1 MSGWTIEDS
10 DDTYKISSWGGDYFR
25 VAPNG
30 HLLVTPT
37 GEPDRA
43 IDLKLLVDELSE
55 RKIQTPILFR
65 FLDILQHRI
74 RNISS
79 SFINSMKDN
88 GYNGAYK
95 PIFPVKVNQQREV
108 VESVI
113 KYGGDIGLGLEVG
126 SKPELLAALAL
137 SDEETMIV
145 CNGYKDDVYLNMVLQ
160 AHRMGKTIITV
171 IEKYSELVRLV
182 KLSKQM
188 GILPVFGF
196 RVKLSSKGAGR
207 WSQSAGDASKFGL
220 RIYELSDAVQYIK
233 AEGMLDC
240 ARLLHFHIGSQ
251 ITSIAVVK
259 RAVAEAGHIFAELVK
274 LEVPL
279 EYIDVGGGLGVDYLG
294 SKSNSFSSIN
304 YSLQEYA
311 NDIVYRIKSIC
322 DKEGIPHPTILSE
335 SGRALTSHYSVLITN
350 ICDHN
355 SVGIQDVPVDMPPD
369 VPEPVKDL
377 VGIKEYLNQRNLI
390 EAYHDAIQYRIESL
404 NLFSLGYMSLE
415 HRSFMER
422 VYWGLMS
429 KIHKIASSLEE
440 RPPEL
445 KVLDLMLSDTY
456 FTNFSIFQSIP
467 DAWAIDQIFP
477 VVPIHRLDEEPD
489 RTAVIADITCDSDG
503 QIDYYA
509 GADSPRR
516 FLPLHLPEPGASYY
530 VGIFLIGAYQ
540 EVLGDLHNLFGD
552 TNAVHV
558 ELSEKSRGNY
568 AIKRFIRGD
577 TVGDVIGYVQYNKKD
592 LLGRIREQ
600 LEEAYE
606 KGRIDIGQLNQFVDS
621 YEHGLNSYTYLE

>member
-1 MSGWTIEDS
+1 LGQWNTEQS
-10 DDTYKISSWGGDYFR
+10 DELYKISNWGGDSFR

-37 GEPDRA
+37 GEADRG
-43 IDLKLLVDELSE
+43 IDLKLLVDELHE
-55 RKIQTPILFR
+55 RKINTPILFR
-65 FLDILQHRI
+65 FLDILKHRI
-74 RNISS
+74 ENISNC
-79 SFINSMKDN
+79 FNNSIKEN
-88 GYNGAYK
+88 GYDGTYK

-113 KYGGDIGLGLEVG
+113 KYGGQIGLGLEVG

-137 SDEETMIV
+137 SDLDTTII
-145 CNGYKDDVYLNMVLQ
+145 CNGYKDDVYLTQVLQ
-160 AHRMGKTIITV
+160 AHRMGKRIITV
-171 IEKYSELVRLV
+171 IEKYSELLRLV
-182 KLSKQM
+182 RLSKQM
-188 GILPVFGF
+188 GLRPIFGF

-220 RIYELSDAVQYIK
+220 RVYELTDAIEYIRQ
-233 AEGMLDC
+233 EGVLDC
-240 ARLLHFHIGSQ
+240 AKLLHFHIGSQ

-259 RAVAEAGHIFAELVK
+259 RAVAEASHIFSELVK
-274 LEVPL
+274 AGVPL
-279 EYIDVGGGLGVDYLG
+279 EYIDVGGGLGVDYQG

-311 NDIVYRIKSIC
+311 NDIVYRIKSVC
-322 DKEGIPHPTILSE
+322 DKEGIAHPTILSE
-335 SGRALTSHYSVLITN
+335 SGRALTSHYSVLVTN
-350 ICDHN
+350 VCDHN
-355 SVGIQDVPVDMPPD
+355 AVEHGVFQYQCPPD
-369 VPEPVKDL
+369 APEPVRDL
-377 VGIKEYLNQRNLI
+377 VGIREYLNERNLA

-422 VYWGLMS
+422 VYWNLMRE
-429 KIHKIASSLEE
+429 IHKIAQALEE

-445 KVLDLMLSDTY
+445 KTLDLMLTDTY
-456 FTNFSIFQSIP
+456 FANFSIFQSIP

-477 VVPIHRLDEEPD
+477 VVPIHRLDEEP
-489 RTAVIADITCDSDG
+489 RRLAVIADITCDSDG

-516 FLPLHLPEPGASYY
+516 FLPLHMPREGESYHL
-530 VGIFLIGAYQ
+530 GIFLIGAYQ

-552 TNAVHV
+552 VNAIHV
-558 ELSEKSRGNY
+558 EFSERARGNY
-568 AIKRFIRGD
+568 SIKRYLRGD
-577 TVGDVIGYVQYNKKD
+577 TVGDVIGYVQYNKRD
-592 LLGRIREQ
+592 LLGRVREQ

-606 KGRIDIGQLNQFVDS
+606 EGRIDLGQLNEFIDS
-621 YEHGLNSYTYLE
+621 YERGLDSYTYLE